1 MMPILML
8 VIIAGIVVYLKFGP
22 QLKEYK
28 KVIVISAVIIVILAI
43 LVGSIRIIPP
53 GYVGVQ
59 VLLGKVQGRILQSGI
74 HLVIPIVNVNKMSVR
89 TQEYTMSSMKEEGLR
104 KGDDAIIALTKDG
117 LSISL
122 DLTVWFKLEEIEAGV
137 VYETIG
143 PDYIDKIVR
152 PAIRTAIRDA
162 AVNYNVTEI
171 YSTKRSELSDGIFE
185 NLFDGLQEK
194 GIFIDRVLL
203 RNIVLPQKVKS
214 AIDDKI
220 AAEQDA
226 QKMEYVLQKEEKEK
240 ERKLIEAEGIA
251 NANRTIKASLST
263 QYLQWYY
270 VQNLKEVLKSNGTR
284 TVILPFDQNLTPL
297 IDLSK

>member
-1 MMPILML
+1 MPILMV
-8 VIIAGIVVYLKFGP
+8 VIIAGIVLYLKFGP
-22 QLKEYK
+22 QLKEHK
-28 KVIVISAVIIVILAI
+28 KAIVISAIIIVILAI
-43 LVGSIRIIPP
+43 LVGSVRIIPP

-59 VLLGKVQGRILQSGI
+59 VLLGKVQGKILSSGI
-74 HLVIPIVNVNKMSVR
+74 HLVIPIVDVSKMSVR
-89 TQEYTMSSMKEEGLR
+89 TQEYTMSSMREEGLR
-104 KGDDAIIALTKDG
+104 KGDDAITALTKDG
-117 LSISL
+117 LSINL
-122 DLTVWFKLEEIEAGV
+122 DLTVWFKLIDTEAGI

-171 YSTKRSELSDGIFE
+171 YSTKRAELSNGIYQ
-185 NLFDGLQEK
+185 GLKEALK
-194 GIFIDRVLL
+194 DKNVFVDKVLL
-203 RNIVLPQKVKS
+203 RNIVLPQKVKN

-226 QKMEYVLQKEEKEK
+226 QKMEYVLQKEKKEK

>member
-1 MMPILML
+1 MPILML

>member
-1 MMPILML
+1 MNARAYAAPPPTPSRPAILRAWWLPVVRPIRITGVTLL
-8 VIIAGIVVYLKFGP
+8 KYFCRSRAKKPATIAG
-22 QLKEYK
+22 
-28 KVIVISAVIIVILAI
+28 
-43 LVGSIRIIPP
+43 
-53 GYVGVQ
+53 
-59 VLLGKVQGRILQSGI
+59 
-74 HLVIPIVNVNKMSVR
+74 
-89 TQEYTMSSMKEEGLR
+89 T
-104 KGDDAIIALTKDG
+104 
-117 LSISL
+117 
-122 DLTVWFKLEEIEAGV
+122 

-171 YSTKRSELSDGIFE
+171 YSTKRSELSDGIYQ
-185 NLFDGLQEK
+185 GLVEALK
-194 GIFIDRVLL
+194 DKNVFVDKVLL
-203 RNIVLPQKVKS
+203 RNIVLPQKVKN

-226 QKMEYVLQKEEKEK
+226 QKMEYVLQKAVKEK